1 MSNKH
6 SQPNRNA
13 HIFPPL
19 SPFTLSI
26 CCSFHSKLPAASHV
40 KIFMLLLGST
50 KLLWIGLT
58 VSINLV
64 ILFAWCLNALITP
77 GMWFANKIKACENIL
92 HQATCGAA
100 SSIPSSSSLDWYW
113 PMIHCQAFSKA
124 FPRTWRWS
132 MSVES
137 NSAWISTPSLNF
149 AFKGKWNDA
158 SAPQVSFKRSWASL
172 KQIVMS

>member
-6 SQPNRNA
+6 SQDNSNA
-13 HIFPPL
+13 HNFPPV
-19 SPFTLSI
+19 SPFAAASTASFLQHHMSRSS
-26 CCSFHSKLPAASHV
+26 CCSF
-40 KIFMLLLGST
+40 GST
-50 KLLWIGLT
+50 KMLWIGLT

-92 HQATCGAA
+92 QQATCGAA

-113 PMIHCQAFSKA
+113 PMIHCHAFSKA

-149 AFKGKWNDA
+149 AFKGKWNDV